1 MSLLTSCES
10 MMGRVVALAWRFRDW
25 GTCGIVPASQL
36 EETPFPEE
44 KPDQIGLGGECRVG
58 PSVIDMQNPASR
70 GGRSPCPA
78 PAPNSRPIRPE
89 RLPADERATGLMQAI
104 EWNSTSP
111 KTRGATGLFPS
122 QDGSIQG
129 PTAQGQPL
137 TQNGND
143 MIG

>member
-1 MSLLTSCES
+1 

-36 EETPFPEE
+36 EEPPFSEE
-44 KPDQIGLGGECRVG
+44 KPDQIGLGGEYRVG

-70 GGRSPCPA
+70 GGRPPCPA

-104 EWNSTSP
+104 EWNSTLP
-111 KTRGATGLFPS
+111 KTGGATGLFPS